1 MRKQIFAALALS
13 ASIFAFPVASGAFGA
28 SPSPTPA
35 GQKHFDEVD
44 ARGDQGMGFR
54 HRMTGHHFRLLPDGG
69 AIEVEAKEANDAKS
83 RQAIRVHL
91 TMIAGKFA
99 AGDFSVPMF
108 IHATAPPGMATMQ
121 RLKQR
126 ITYTAEETPRGAQ
139 VRITTKDPEAVRAI
153 HQFLRFQIAEH
164 RTGDA
169 VKIPPQD
176 LTKSQF

>member
-1 MRKQIFAALALS
+1 MSKHILAVFLFV
-13 ASIFAFPVASGAFGA
+13 ASIFALPVAESAPGT

-35 GQKHFDEVD
+35 RLKHFDQVD
-44 ARGDQGMGFR
+44 ARGDQGMGFS

-83 RQAIRVHL
+83 RQAIRAHL

-99 AGDFSVPMF
+99 AGDFSLPMF

-139 VRITTKDPEAVRAI
+139 VRIATNDPEAVEAI
-153 HQFLRFQIAEH
+153 HQFLRFQIVEH
-164 RTGDA
+164 RTGDPEEA
-169 VKIPPQD
+169 PKTD
-176 LTKSQF
+176 